1 MYLHFTANL
10 QGYLIFM
17 CRFAPYVKN
26 GTNCYGTIT
35 YIGKRTKTK
44 KVWICYFM
52 SWLDIPRFQKTT
64 NTIYRSNNLWSKYKC
79 LFYILAIWSSMK
91 LLLSRQIVSKN
102 LVAFRKKIYKNKTMV
117 HMHLQMSLIFSCK
130 TKVQITKE
138 VENLAYSSN
147 VTKTNLWWFVEYKIS
162 SILLFEKYLLY
173 IYVGILMFWK
183 KWYYIY
189 MISFYYL

>member
-1 MYLHFTANL
+1 MHFTANL

-64 NTIYRSNNLWSKYKC
+64 DTIWRSNNLWSKYKC
-79 LFYILAIWSSMK
+79 LYA
-91 LLLSRQIVSKN
+91 SRWIKYAAFIVKTDCIKKFGGISQKN
-102 LVAFRKKIYKNKTMV
+102 TKTKQWFICIYKCLWSFHAK
-117 HMHLQMSLIFSCK
+117 
-130 TKVQITKE
+130 KVQITVE
-138 VENLAYSSN
+138 VKNLAYSRN
-147 VTKTNLWWFVEYKIS
+147 VTKTNLWWFVEYKLS
-162 SILLFEKYLLY
+162 SILCLQNCLNKF
-173 IYVGILMFWK
+173 
-183 KWYYIY
+183 
-189 MISFYYL
+189 

>member
-1 MYLHFTANL
+1 MYLHFIANL

-26 GTNCYGTIT
+26 GTNCYGTFT
-35 YIGKRTKTK
+35 YIGERTKTK

-64 NTIYRSNNLWSKYKC
+64 NTIYRSNNLWSIYKC
-79 LFYILAIWSSMK
+79 LYILAVWSSMK

-138 VENLAYSSN
+138 VKNLAYSSN

-162 SILLFEKYLLY
+162 SILFFEKIFTLY
-173 IYVGILMFWK
+173 ICRDFNILEK
-183 KWYYIY
+183 RYYIY

>member
-26 GTNCYGTIT
+26 GTNCYGTFT
-35 YIGKRTKTK
+35 YIGERTKTK

-64 NTIYRSNNLWSKYKC
+64 DTIWRSNNLWSKYKC
-79 LFYILAIWSSMK
+79 LYA
-91 LLLSRQIVSKN
+91 SRWIKYAAFIVKTDCIKKFGGISQ
-102 LVAFRKKIYKNKTMV
+102 KIYKNKTMV

-130 TKVQITKE
+130 TKVQITIE
-138 VENLAYSSN
+138 VKNLAYSSN

-162 SILLFEKYLLY
+162 SIWFLQN
-173 IYVGILMFWK
+173 IYFMSGFRYCGK
-183 KWYYIY
+183 NIY
-189 MISFYYL
+189 